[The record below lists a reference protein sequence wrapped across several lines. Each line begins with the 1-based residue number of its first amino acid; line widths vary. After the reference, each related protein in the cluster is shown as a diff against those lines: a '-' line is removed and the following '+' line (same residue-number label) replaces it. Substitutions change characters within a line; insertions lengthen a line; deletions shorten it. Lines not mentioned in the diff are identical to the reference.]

1 MLGVERRMEKMG
13 ALCGSVR
20 GVRGGSTVGGRAR
33 RGIGLDIGVIVW
45 RVKWEVEEDM
55 FRFYRSC
62 CC

>member
-1 MLGVERRMEKMG
+1 MEKMG